1 MKKNLFL
8 FTATLLFFCAI
19 GCKKQDAEVNVN
31 SSTPLGTWFGD
42 GQYGTAAGSP
52 TYPFTL
58 VFKSG
63 GTVDITG
70 NNGTAA
76 DNATGTWQVVGDKVI
91 AKYKYL
97 GSPAEYSLSGGF
109 SQSNRIMIGTIGLGT
124 ATTGVGTFNVTR
136 Q

>member
-1 MKKNLFL
+1 MKQALFL
-8 FTATLLFFCAI
+8 FTSALLIFWTAA
-19 GCKKQDAEVNVN
+19 CKKQDAVVNVN
-31 SSTPLGTWFGD
+31 SSTPIGTWFGD

-58 VFKSG
+58 VFKTG

-91 AKYKYL
+91 VKYKYL
-97 GSPAEYSLSGGF
+97 GSSAEYSLSGGF

-124 ATTGVGTFNVTR
+124 ATTGIGSFSVTR

>member
-8 FTATLLFFCAI
+8 FTAAVLIVLGI

-31 SSTPLGTWFGD
+31 SSTPIGTWIGN
-42 GQYGTAAGSP
+42 GQYGSGAGSP

-58 VFKSG
+58 TFKTNG
-63 GTVDITG
+63 IVEITG
-70 NNGTAA
+70 NNGVAA

-91 AKYKYL
+91 STYRYS
-97 GSPAEYSLSGGF
+97 GSSADYTLSGGF

-124 ATTGVGTFNVTR
+124 VTTGVGSFSVTR